1 MLFVHA
7 TNRTAVRGLAAIT
20 VACAVMA
27 TIILVP
33 AGPTLAQ
40 QQQQRAAGVLVDV
53 VEMREIRDTQ
63 AVIGRLVATRQSAVA
78 SRIGGVINEVSFN
91 IGDTVEKGQTLAVL
105 DQERAVLEQREAE
118 AALGVAKAEIE
129 VADAK
134 LKLAQQA
141 FERQASL
148 LESTAFSRSRYDDL
162 KQQAVQSRS
171 ERARALAQL
180 QTAKS
185 NLDQAAYEIEHS
197 TIRAPFSGI
206 VVARQAQPGQY
217 VTQGGTIAILLDV
230 SNLEVEADVPS
241 RIANGLRVGQRVKA
255 TFETGVE
262 KTVTLRSTI
271 PIQNVSTQTRP
282 VRFSAKLKDLEAGH
296 IAIGTVVTLAMPVS
310 APRNVVSAP
319 KDALLQ
325 QRGGWMVYVVKDDK
339 AEARRVELGQAV
351 GDRIEIVSGLEA
363 GEVVVVRGNERLRP
377 GQAVSPKRVS
387 AGGPPQQ
394 G

>member
-1 MLFVHA
+1 MLFVLA

-20 VACAVMA
+20 VACAVLTTMM
-27 TIILVP
+27 LVQ
-33 AGPTLAQ
+33 AGPVLAPQ
-40 QQQQRAAGVLVDV
+40 QGAAGVLVDV
-53 VEMREIRDTQ
+53 VEMREIRETQ

-91 IGDTVEKGQTLAVL
+91 IGDTVQKGQTLAVL
-105 DQERAVLEQREAE
+105 DQERAILEKREAE

-141 FERQASL
+141 FDRQASL

-185 NLDQAAYEIEHS
+185 NLDQAAYEIEHA
-197 TIRAPFSGI
+197 TIRAPFAGI

-282 VRFSAKLKDLEAGH
+282 VRFSARLEDLAAGQ
-296 IAIGTVVTLAMPVS
+296 IAIGTVVTLAIPVS
-310 APRNVVSAP
+310 APR
-319 KDALLQ
+319 
-325 QRGGWMVYVVKDDK
+325 K
-339 AEARRVELGQAV
+339 AGARSSLAGKTW
-351 GDRIEIVSGLEA
+351 EA
-363 GEVVVVRGNERLRP
+363 GIPRRACASPASSRTALRLRDR
-377 GQAVSPKRVS
+377 VSPPRVIPFADVCS
-387 AGGPPQQ
+387 TT
-394 G
+394 